1 MIELVG
7 TMMFRGNAEQ
17 SLVLW
22 PKTGLVKN
30 LSMLA
35 GITISMNEQI
45 YIIQEYLANKIIT
58 LESANNMII
67 HKYVK
72 IFINGNWIGFVKDII
87 KIHNELR
94 MMRFQGKI
102 ERNVSLVF
110 DFRNNEFHIYTDGG
124 RLIRPY
130 LTVTNNKLNFK
141 PEMLDNITSWEEF
154 MAKYPDVIEI
164 LDKEEEQ
171 NMMLADFPQRIEK
184 ARMIMERK
192 PINDKETID
201 VINRTNR
208 YDDNIFVRYT
218 HCEIHPCMILGII
231 SSNIPFTDHNQSPR
245 GIFQYNQARQAM
257 GLYISDYR
265 ERTDISYILYHPQ
278 IPIVAPRAS
287 KYTGTHIFPAGENVI
302 VAIQSYTGYNQE
314 DSLLMNNSAIEKG
327 LFRAQSLKKY
337 FEQITKNPASSQT
350 GIFIKPDKNKVD
362 NLKDANYDKL
372 SEEGYAKVETV
383 IKDGDV
389 IIGMVKPKAIAKEEE
404 KPYKDNSTIYRS
416 LIPGA
421 IDKVI
426 TGLNSDGYPIIKIRV
441 RSERIPKVGDKFS
454 CYDSNT
460 EVLTDKGW
468 IFFKDLTKTHKV
480 ATLVNG
486 EELIYENPSEIQKYH
501 YKGKMYKIETKQI
514 NLCVTPNHNM
524 WVASQESIKN
534 YKLLRADQIFTK
546 RNFYQKNVSRYINEN
561 EEQKFFILPEYDNF
575 PEKKIDMQFWLL
587 FFGIWITEGYI
598 ENIIIKVKTD
608 KSHVKKILDFI
619 CKLMGFKFMK
629 TDENIWEI
637 SDKQL
642 LNYIKPLDMINKYL
656 PEWVWN
662 LTTEQCRWLIYGM
675 IFNNGRMEYETFSE
689 KLANDLQ
696 RLCLHAGWSANIYIK
711 LLKDTYS
718 KKNIYHLTIFTKQN
732 NPEVNKNKQMDEW
745 MDYDDDVYCCTV
757 TSGIIYVRRNMIPI
771 FSGNSKAGQKGTI
784 GFKPHRAD
792 MPFTESGL
800 IPDIIINPNCM
811 PKRMTI
817 GQLIECLL
825 GKLCAIKG
833 VYGDATPFTG
843 VDIIK
848 INEELVAAG
857 FEPWGNEIMYNG
869 MTGEKMQ
876 SKIFIGPTYYQRL
889 KQMVGDKAHCLSMDH
904 EVLTSNGWK
913 YYYQLSLNDEIATL
927 KDGKLIYQ
935 KPNKILYYPDYK
947 GDMYHVT
954 SEELDLMV
962 TINHRM
968 WVAKNESSEYK
979 FELAE
984 NIVGKYRKYKKDAIW
999 DVEDYQF
1006 ILPKAIY
1013 ENKIYFEKNV
1023 DMNAWLIFIGIWI
1036 TEGLINNDQC
1046 CIICKNKQIMDILI
1060 QAINKLKFKYIQ
1072 EEDRLS
1078 IIDIQLC
1085 IYMKQLIMKNEKY
1098 LPNWVWYLSS
1108 LQSKILLDNI
1118 LLNNEIYYTS
1128 YTNIAN
1134 DIMRL
1139 ALHCGWICN
1148 INEIQNSYDNKKW
1161 ELIIIKSKNISIF
1174 NAKEQVIVNISNP
1187 VFCLEVTNGIFYV
1200 RRNGKAVWTGNSRA
1214 RGPTQLLTRQATEG
1228 RTRDGGLRVGEME
1241 RDALCAHG
1249 CSQFLKERM
1258 VDNADIYTIHVC
1270 DICGL
1275 FAHKVPKKKYYICRT
1290 CKNTTKIS
1298 KIVIPYAFKLFM
1310 QELRSI
1316 NILGRIRTSKSIVTP
1331 RG

>member
-1 MIELVG
+1 
-7 TMMFRGNAEQ
+7 MFRGNAEQ

-102 ERNVSLVF
+102 EKNVSLVF

-208 YDDNIFVRYT
+208 YDDNVFVRYT

-287 KYTGTHIFPAGENVI
+287 KYTGTHIFPSGENVI

-327 LFRAQSLKKY
+327 LFRAQALKKY

-350 GIFIKPDKNKVD
+350 GIFMKPDKNKVD

-372 SEEGYAKVETV
+372 SEEGYAKVETI

-416 LIPGA
+416 LVPGA

-486 EELIYENPSEIQKYH
+486 EDLVYENPSEIQKYH

-546 RNFYQKNVSRYINEN
+546 RFFYQKNVLRYRNEF

-575 PEKKIDMQFWLL
+575 PEKKMDMQYWLL

-598 ENIIIKVKTD
+598 ENMMIKIKTN
-608 KSHVKKILDFI
+608 KSHVKKILDVI

-629 TDENIWEI
+629 TDDENIWEI

-642 LNYIKPLDMINKYL
+642 LNYIKPLDMVDKYL

-696 RLCLHAGWSANIYIK
+696 RLCLHAGWSANIYTR
-711 LLKDTYS
+711 LFTDTYS
-718 KKNIYHLTIFTKQN
+718 KNIYHLTIITKQN

-745 MDYDDDVYCCTV
+745 IDYDDDVYCCTV
-757 TSGIIYVRRNMIPI
+757 TSGVIYVRRDMIAV

-825 GKLCAIKG
+825 SKLCAVKG

-848 INEELVAAG
+848 INEELIAAG
-857 FEPWGNEIMYNG
+857 FEPWGNEVMYNG

-913 YYYQLSLNDEIATL
+913 YYHQLSLNDDIATL

-954 SEELDLMV
+954 SEGLDLMV
-962 TINHRM
+962 TTNHRM
-968 WVAKNESSEYK
+968 WVAKHKSSEFN

-984 NIVGKYRKYKKDAIW
+984 NIIGKYRRYKKDAIW
-999 DVEDYQF
+999 DAEDYQF
-1006 ILPKAIY
+1006 ILPKVIY
-1013 ENKIYFEKNV
+1013 ENKKYYEKNV
-1023 DMNAWLIFIGIWI
+1023 DMNAWLIFFGIWI
-1036 TEGLINNDQC
+1036 TEGLMSCDSC

-1060 QAINKLKFKYIQ
+1060 QAIIKLEFEYIQ
-1072 EEDRLS
+1072 EEDRLN
-1078 IIDIQLC
+1078 IIDVQLC
-1085 IYMKQLIMKNEKY
+1085 AYMKQFNIKVEKY
-1098 LPNWVWYLSS
+1098 LPTWVWSLSS
-1108 LQSKILLDNI
+1108 SQAKILLDNI
-1118 LLNNEIYYTS
+1118 LLNNEIYCTS
-1128 YTNIAN
+1128 STNLVD

-1139 ALHCGWICN
+1139 TLHCGWMCN
-1148 INEIQNSYDNKKW
+1148 INDKQKSYNKKW
-1161 ELIIIKSKNISIF
+1161 ELKIIKSKNVSIF
-1174 NAKEQVIVNISNP
+1174 NAMEKVIINISNP

-1275 FAHKVPKKKYYICRT
+1275 FAHKVPKKKYYICQT

-1316 NILGRIRTSKSIVTP
+1316 NILGRIRTSKSIITP
-1331 RG
+1331 RS